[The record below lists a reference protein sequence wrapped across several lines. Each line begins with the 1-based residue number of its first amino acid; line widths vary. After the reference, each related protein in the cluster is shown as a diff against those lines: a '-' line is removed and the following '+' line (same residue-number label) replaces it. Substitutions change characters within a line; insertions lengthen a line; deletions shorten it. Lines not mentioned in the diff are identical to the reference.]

1 MGSPWKGFVEFTLP
15 ASPPAAFVSADL
27 NSTSPVGLSLSPY
40 GRSVS
45 AQPSALHPTFPH
57 SPELDSF
64 IEHPLLPLSALFL
77 YPIIL
82 ISRLR
87 GWPRSLAIEM
97 SSNERWRGKN
107 DDRLLYSFDLAAI
120 EQCLTDRKWILGFV
134 FRHWVNL
141 KHLWV
146 YNVLYLFWCN
156 GPVVEAGRSLSSIHF
171 LLPCSLVPPFP
182 VASSN

>member
-1 MGSPWKGFVEFTLP
+1 MVDLATVNGRIMGSPWKGFVEFTLP

-57 SPELDSF
+57 SPELDLF

-87 GWPRSLAIEM
+87 GWPRSLAM

-107 DDRLLYSFDLAAI
+107 DVVCAKTNSGWYKSVCFTLLIRF
-120 EQCLTDRKWILGFV
+120 
-134 FRHWVNL
+134 
-141 KHLWV
+141 
-146 YNVLYLFWCN
+146 
-156 GPVVEAGRSLSSIHF
+156 GRY
-171 LLPCSLVPPFP
+171 
-182 VASSN
+182 

>member
-64 IEHPLLPLSALFL
+64 IEHTLLPLSALFL
-77 YPIIL
+77 YHIIL

-87 GWPRSLAIEM
+87 GWPRSLAIET

-107 DDRLLYSFDLAAI
+107 DDIVFAKTNIVAGTYVHVYFTHLIWLLLN
-120 EQCLTDRKWILGFV
+120 RV
-134 FRHWVNL
+134 
-141 KHLWV
+141 
-146 YNVLYLFWCN
+146 
-156 GPVVEAGRSLSSIHF
+156 
-171 LLPCSLVPPFP
+171 
-182 VASSN
+182 